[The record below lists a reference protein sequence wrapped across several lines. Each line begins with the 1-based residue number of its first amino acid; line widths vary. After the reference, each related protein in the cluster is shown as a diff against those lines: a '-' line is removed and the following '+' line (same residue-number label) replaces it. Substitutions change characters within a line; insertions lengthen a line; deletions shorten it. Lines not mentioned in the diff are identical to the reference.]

1 MRPNSPHAV
10 FTIEHS
16 ICHGGHFYAMSC
28 MTDTLF
34 GMTHVFMA
42 DSYITNTYHTKSR
55 LLLRRMVIFAY
66 QGLVDQALEDD
77 GMCLMRSPCIC

>member
-1 MRPNSPHAV
+1 M
-10 FTIEHS
+10 
-16 ICHGGHFYAMSC
+16 MSC
-28 MTDTLF
+28 MADTLF
-34 GMTHVFMA
+34 GMTHAFVA

-77 GMCLMRSPCIC
+77 GMCFYAKPYLY